1 MPISFG
7 LSAEQRANRLLGVGA
22 SESEDACSGDPKR
35 QMPVYLEKI
44 GEVVSKENGT
54 WTRFVQDRME
64 HAALDWVE
72 AFGCKDARGIMVIPP
87 GPITRR
93 GEQPTAALHPFI
105 RCTLDGW
112 LMTVEGPA
120 NVKRLNRWTGK
131 KQGQTA
137 LEWAV
142 EKYTVS
148 TMHECIACDALYGYL
163 ILVIDEAEP
172 VAVRIDVDPW
182 VAEEMVARLTDFWKC
197 VEERTPP
204 EGTAVPFVAPKIE
217 IAQLRRLDLLDPQVQ
232 ERNQWSGEF
241 IDLAHTFASTEGA
254 HRAHMACRDD
264 IKRLLPDDVA
274 EVSYGRFLV
283 KRTKSNSITMTLA
296 PEIEDAE

>member
-1 MPISFG
+1 MVISFG
-7 LSAEQRANRLLGVGA
+7 LSAEQRANRRNFVGG
-22 SESEDACSGDPKR
+22 SESEAVCSGDPAKM
-35 QMPVYLEKI
+35 QAVYLEKI
-44 GEVVSKENGT
+44 GEVVSAENGT

-64 HAALDWVE
+64 HAALDWIE
-72 AFGCKDARGIMVIPP
+72 EYGCKDARGIMVIPP

-93 GEQPTAALHPFI
+93 GEQPTASLHPFI
-105 RCTLDGW
+105 GCTLDGW
-112 LMTVEGPA
+112 LTTVEGPS

-137 LEWAV
+137 IEWAV

-172 VAVRIDVDPW
+172 VAVRVDVDPW

-217 IAQLRRLDLLDPQVQ
+217 IAQLRRLDLLNPKDALA
-232 ERNQWSGEF
+232 NNWSPDF
-241 IDLAHTFASTEGA
+241 IDLAHTFANTEGA
-254 HRAHMACRDD
+254 HKAHMACRDD

-274 EVSYGRFLV
+274 NVDYGRFHV
-283 KRTKSNSITMTLA
+283 SRSKSNAITMKLD
-296 PEIEDAE
+296 PEETNAE